1 MMKRII
7 LGAILGGLAM
17 FIWDFIAHEVLPLG
31 EAGVKSI
38 DNEPLQTAIQ
48 ANIKDAGFYI
58 FPAPDISGMS
68 KAQQE
73 AAMQQAAEKMRKGPT
88 GIMVVYP
95 QGREFVMPKN
105 LATQYISDVLEML
118 VAGVLVAWATR
129 LKAYTP
135 RLAFITILG
144 LIPALATLVPQW
156 NWYGFPTLY
165 MLSQTVTTLLGFL
178 AGGLVVAKLVHP
190 RFAA

>member
-1 MMKRII
+1 
-7 LGAILGGLAM
+7 
-17 FIWDFIAHEVLPLG
+17 
-31 EAGVKSI
+31 
-38 DNEPLQTAIQ
+38 
-48 ANIKDAGFYI
+48 
-58 FPAPDISGMS
+58 
-68 KAQQE
+68 
-73 AAMQQAAEKMRKGPT
+73 MQQAAEKMRKGPT